1 MSYPQGSV
9 NRRTLLLAAAAG
21 GGVLTAGP
29 ASAHA
34 RPAPHRPAHAR
45 PGPDRPAHAGP
56 IRPERPA
63 VRSVGCF
70 EVLALRD
77 AAGPFFLPY
86 DEAFSGA
93 SSNDWAAARRIDPA
107 AFGPDRTWQL
117 DFRCY
122 AIRRPGDRYTL
133 VDTGVGPQ
141 GSPASAWAPV
151 PGVLPQLLAGNGIDV
166 RRVDTVV
173 LTHLHEDHAGWAVT
187 AQGVPMF
194 PNARYVMQQRELD
207 ALEADGSEMIG
218 YVVRPLREAGRLHPV
233 DGTVVLSGDT
243 VGAGPRTPAGRHGD
257 RIRVV
262 PTPGHTP
269 GHQSVL
275 VEGGRH
281 DQVVVTGDV
290 LVHAVQIAD
299 PDVGYRYEA
308 DQHLARLTRRNLLD
322 SARRERAVLATAHL
336 NRPFVELR

>member
-1 MSYPQGSV
+1 MS
-9 NRRTLLLAAAAG
+9 RRTLLLGAAAVG
-21 GGVLTAGP
+21 GGVLA
-29 ASAHA
+29 A
-34 RPAPHRPAHAR
+34 RPAQAAARPAQAAAR
-45 PGPDRPAHAGP
+45 PAQGKARSDCSK
-56 IRPERPA
+56 I
-63 VRSVGCF
+63 RSVGCF

-77 AAGPFFLPY
+77 AAGSFFLSY
-86 DEAFSGA
+86 DDAFSGA
-93 SSNDWAAARRIDPA
+93 SGNDWAAARRIDPA
-107 AFGPDRTWQL
+107 AFGPDRTWHL

-133 VDTGVGPQ
+133 VDTGVGPE

-151 PGVLPQLLAGNGIDV
+151 PGALPQVLAGNGIDV

-187 AQGVPMF
+187 AEGVPMF
-194 PNARYVMQQRELD
+194 PNARYVVQQHELD
-207 ALEADGSEMIG
+207 ALEAGGSEMLG
-218 YVVRPLREAGRLHPV
+218 YVVRPLRATGQLHPV
-233 DGTVVLSGDT
+233 DGAVVLSGARAE
-243 VGAGPRTPAGRHGD
+243 AGRRTPAGRRGD

-290 LVHAVQIAD
+290 LVHAVQVAD
-299 PDVGYRYEA
+299 PDVAYRYEA
-308 DQHLARLTRRNLLD
+308 DQDLARLTRRSLLD
-322 SARRERAVLATAHL
+322 TARRERAVLATAHL
-336 NRPFVELR
+336 NRPFVELD

>member
-1 MSYPQGSV
+1 MSYPNGSV
-9 NRRTLLLAAAAG
+9 SRRTLLLGAAAVG
-21 GGVLTAGP
+21 GGALAAGR
-29 ASAHA
+29 AA
-34 RPAPHRPAHAR
+34 RPAHAT
-45 PGPDRPAHAGP
+45 A
-56 IRPERPA
+56 PA

-70 EVLALRD
+70 DVIALRD
-77 AAGPFFLPY
+77 AAGPFFLTS
-86 DEAFSGA
+86 DAAFTGA
-93 SSNDWAAARRIDPA
+93 SGKDWAAARRIDPA
-107 AFGPDRTWQL
+107 AFGPDGTWQL

-133 VDTGVGPQ
+133 VDTGVGPA

-151 PGVLPQLLAGNGIDV
+151 PGALPQLLADNGIDV

-187 AQGVPMF
+187 AAGVPMF
-194 PNARYVMQQRELD
+194 PNARYVVQQRELD
-207 ALEADGSEMIG
+207 ALEAGGSQMLG
-218 YVVRPLREAGRLHPV
+218 YVVRPLRAAGHLHPV
-233 DGTVVLSGDT
+233 DGPVVLNGDPARSARRT
-243 VGAGPRTPAGRHGD
+243 VTGRGGD

-299 PDVGYRYEA
+299 PDVAYRYEA
-308 DQHLARLTRRNLLD
+308 DQELARLTRRRLLD
-322 SARRERAVLATAHL
+322 AARRDRALLATAHL
-336 NRPFVELR
+336 NRPFVELG